1 MQCIKLTSMQCIT
14 FTCHDMGAPTHFAKA
29 ACKISLLDTDW
40 KITMTVTAGQSP
52 SHTWLLLPQDTVFGF
67 SQIYTLSTPPLL
79 FFCGFFFTQRACKVI
94 KQVRQNLTRWSP
106 YSGYCFTGVQR
117 NLLFSPFIN
126 LFTNYESPHC
136 SMESKNLLGE
146 LITGFQHPVNCAVSP
161 QDVIF

>member
-1 MQCIKLTSMQCIT
+1 MYYIYLPWHGSTYSFCQSSLQNIPSWYRLKDNHDRYSRPISITYLT
-14 FTCHDMGAPTHFAKA
+14 FTTSRYSFWIFTDLYLVHPTP
-29 ACKISLLDTDW
+29 
-40 KITMTVTAGQSP
+40 V
-52 SHTWLLLPQDTVFGF
+52 V
-67 SQIYTLSTPPLL
+67 
-79 FFCGFFFTQRACKVI
+79 FCGFFFTQRACKVI

-106 YSGYCFTGVQR
+106 YSSYCFTGVQR